1 MPRSLT
7 QPPVHQTWFTQV
19 RLQADERLMAD
30 NRLESTL
37 LIWPNEMN
45 VHGTLFGGIVT
56 RTAIEMAYMTV
67 AQVRKRRRASQPL
80 CAACSVRSS
89 GRALDSSGI
98 HRSDFTARERKE
110 YLRR

>member
-1 MPRSLT
+1 MFVLSAMLNTGRL
-7 QPPVHQTWFTQV
+7 HQTCFPQV
-19 RLQADERLMAD
+19 RLQVDERLMAD

-67 AQVRKRRRASQPL
+67 AQVRTKDVASQPL
-80 CAACSVRSS
+80 SAARAIRSS
-89 GRALDSSGI
+89 GREELWEGA
-98 HRSDFTARERKE
+98 EK
-110 YLRR
+110 